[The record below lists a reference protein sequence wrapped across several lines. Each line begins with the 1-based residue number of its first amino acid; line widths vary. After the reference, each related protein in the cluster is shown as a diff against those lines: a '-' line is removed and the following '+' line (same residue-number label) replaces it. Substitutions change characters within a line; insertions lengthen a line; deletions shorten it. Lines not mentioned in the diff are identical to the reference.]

1 VKIPAVGR
9 SADDVFAELETFRG
23 GDVPWREGRT
33 LAYVYHP
40 GAEAEAVVKRA
51 FTMYLTENALD
62 PTSFPSTL
70 RLENDVV
77 SMAAS
82 HLGGDEHTAGNF
94 TSGGTESLILAM
106 KTARDFARARRDIR
120 DPEVVLPSTAH
131 ASFQKA
137 AHYLAMKAVI
147 VPVDPV
153 SFKADVVAMR
163 AAITPR
169 TVLLVGSAPSYAH
182 GVIDPITE
190 LGALAQEHG
199 LLLHVDACIGGFLL
213 PYFRRLG
220 MTVPPFDLQVPGV
233 TSISMDFHKYGFA
246 AKGASVIL
254 YKSRDL
260 RRFQLYACATWPGYT
275 VVNPTVQSSKSA
287 GPIAA
292 CWALMN
298 FLGDAG
304 YLAMS
309 ARMLEGTRKIVA
321 GIAETPGLRLLGKP
335 EMNLIAF
342 TSDEASVFHIADE
355 MRRRGWYVQPQL
367 AYGSSKENLHLSIN
381 LESDKLAEPFLAA
394 LRESLAVA
402 RTLPP
407 GPLAAQLGGML
418 GAMDL
423 SKLGPEMAGQ
433 MLALAGIKVGEGGG
447 LPENMAEVNEVMNTL
462 PPELRQLLLVEY
474 VNELFRVKL
483 GDA

>member
-1 VKIPAVGR
+1 VKIPAVGL
-9 SADDVFAELETFRG
+9 SPDDLFKQLETFRT
-23 GDVPWREGRT
+23 GDVPWREGHT
-33 LAYVYHP
+33 LAYVYDP
-40 GAEAEAVVKRA
+40 GPEAEAVVKRA
-51 FTMYLTENALD
+51 FAMYLTENALD

-82 HLGGDEHTAGNF
+82 HLGGDARTVGNF

-106 KTARDFARARRDIR
+106 KTARDYARARRGIR
-120 DPEVVLPSTAH
+120 EAEVVLPSTAH

-153 SFKADVVAMR
+153 TFKADVAAMR
-163 AAITPR
+163 AAITPN

-182 GVIDPITE
+182 GVIDPIVE
-190 LGALAQEHG
+190 LGALAEERG

-220 MTVPPFDLQVPGV
+220 VEVPDFDLRVPGV

-246 AKGASVIL
+246 AKGASTIL
-254 YKSRDL
+254 YRSKDL
-260 RRFQLYACATWPGYT
+260 RRFQLYACAGWPGYT
-275 VVNPTVQSSKSA
+275 VVNTTVQSSKSA

-292 CWALMN
+292 CWALMHY
-298 FLGDAG
+298 LGDQG
-304 YLAMS
+304 YL
-309 ARMLEGTRKIVA
+309 RMAKQMLDGTRKIIA
-321 GIAETPGLRLLGKP
+321 GIEATPGLRLLGRP
-335 EMNLIAF
+335 EMNLVAF

-355 MRRRGWYVQPQL
+355 MRARGWYVQPQL

-381 LESDKLAEPFLAA
+381 LDSDRLAEPFVTA
-394 LRESLAVA
+394 LRDSLAVA
-402 RTLPP
+402 RTRPP
-407 GPLAAQLGGML
+407 GQLAAQLGGVL
-418 GAMDL
+418 ASLDL
-423 SKLGPEMAGQ
+423 SNIGPEAAGQ
-433 MLALAGIKVGEGGG
+433 MLAMAGIRPDDGGG
-447 LPENMAEVNEVMNTL
+447 LPESMAEVNEVMNSL

-474 VNELFRVKL
+474 VNDLFRVKL
-483 GDA
+483 GDG